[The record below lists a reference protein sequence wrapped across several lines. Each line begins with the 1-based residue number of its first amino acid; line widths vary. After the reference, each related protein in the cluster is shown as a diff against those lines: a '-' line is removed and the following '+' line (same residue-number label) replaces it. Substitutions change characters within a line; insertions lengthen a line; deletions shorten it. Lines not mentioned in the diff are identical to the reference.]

1 MQSVSPSTKFSC
13 FASTSASTLEPC
25 CSSLVPKLA
34 RAAMAR
40 SRVDWN
46 DMGTGMAFSRVYCA
60 RTVKSRMRM
69 TYLADGAASGLQAT
83 FFPCLRA
90 FPLRRPPPLLG
101 WLGGPYESPGL
112 KPAAFAVDASHDA
125 IASVS
130 SFYSRYV
137 LMRTLG
143 SIVTFCN
150 CFNSLLVS
158 ARCGRAKGPR
168 LQSGNL
174 RRGRGVTSLDGTGVI
189 SSN

>member
-1 MQSVSPSTKFSC
+1 MLCIHFSIH
-13 FASTSASTLEPC
+13 
-25 CSSLVPKLA
+25 A
-34 RAAMAR
+34 RAILLELGSEAGACYDDTIKGRLERHGDGDGLFKGVLRKNCKIANANDVLGGRR
-40 SRVDWN
+40 SI
-46 DMGTGMAFSRVYCA
+46 G
-60 RTVKSRMRM
+60 
-69 TYLADGAASGLQAT
+69 LAGT

-101 WLGGPYESPGL
+101 WLGGPYKSPGL

-130 SFYSRYV
+130 FLYSRYV

-143 SIVTFCN
+143 SIVTFCD
-150 CFNSLLVS
+150 CFNTLLVS

-189 SSN
+189 RSN